1 MFTPEIKILRSIQYF
16 SLLVSVVFTAGG
28 WYLVDLQF
36 ALSLLLGA
44 VLVNVSFWMLK
55 RDSARILDRVAESS
69 SGEVRSVQKLER
81 IRFVFKFYAKLIVLG
96 LLLYAVSTRMQLN
109 MIGVA
114 LGLSTVM
121 LSVFIVVLGG
131 GRKVYSI
138 QSARGV

>member
-16 SLLVSVVFTAGG
+16 SLLMSVVFTAGG

-69 SGEVRSVQKLER
+69 AGEVRSVQKLER